1 MISFSV
7 KQMRNFY
14 KRTRTYFV
22 DWFDWFLGGG
32 FFIGCLGFGNRFVHC
47 FLSFGS
53 NVRSLR
59 FGGIF
64 FHLFLWVW
72 GVDLLVLIQGDLCSP
87 GWPRTAV
94 STSLAWAL
102 PFSPLSFLSAQVMV
116 MCYSSLLQICWVDF
130 FTLVSKEVYF
140 CICPFVWIIGVT

>member
-32 FFIGCLGFGNRFVHC
+32 FFIGSLGFGNRFVHC

-59 FGGIF
+59 FGGISF
-64 FHLFLWVW
+64 SFVFM
-72 GVDLLVLIQGDLCSP
+72 GVRGRFACFNTGRSV
-87 GWPRTAV
+87 
-94 STSLAWAL
+94 
-102 PFSPLSFLSAQVMV
+102 
-116 MCYSSLLQICWVDF
+116 
-130 FTLVSKEVYF
+130 
-140 CICPFVWIIGVT
+140 